1 MDVPSTP
8 KSTVIR
14 KPEIDKREYR
24 HLVLPNR
31 LQAVVVSDKT
41 AHSGAAALCV
51 GVGQLDDPPEVE
63 GLAHFLEHMLFL
75 GTEKYPDESNFDQFC
90 ASGGGYSN
98 AWTSLDHTMY
108 HFIVSEPMLRD
119 TLDRF
124 ASFFSCPL
132 FSESGTER
140 EISAV
145 NSENNKNLQDDD
157 RREYQL
163 IRSTCDTAHPMARF
177 GAGNA
182 QTLRHPR
189 GGATDV
195 REELLKL
202 HRTLYSANL
211 MKLAVVGNS
220 TLDALEADVRAMFSN
235 IPDRSAEETREWA
248 RASPF
253 GASWRRAF
261 LILPVSER
269 RRVSLLFPFPPLAPE
284 FRSKPSQVPCHLTTQ
299 RLYSSARSRAAS
311 RHADS
316 PPPHSPQVISHLLGH
331 EGPGSILS
339 VLKTLG
345 WATELIAGPST
356 SLPHESVFGVTI
368 CLTEQGLPQW
378 QGVVQVLT
386 TPCPLALPAAPAP
399 RPRRHRAARADT
411 LSQPL
416 LRPSP
421 L

>member
-316 PPPHSPQVISHLLGH
+316 PPPALSTGDLAPPGTRGAWQYPLCAEDARLGDRAHRRAEHLAPARVGVRRH
-331 EGPGSILS
+331 Y
-339 VLKTLG
+339 
-345 WATELIAGPST
+345 
-356 SLPHESVFGVTI
+356 LPHRAGVAPVAGRRA
-368 CLTEQGLPQW
+368 GLDHA
-378 QGVVQVLT
+378 LY
-386 TPCPLALPAAPAP
+386 PCTARRTRAPPAAPP
-399 RPRRHRAARADT
+399 RSTR
-411 LSQPL
+411 
-416 LRPSP
+416 
-421 L
+421 